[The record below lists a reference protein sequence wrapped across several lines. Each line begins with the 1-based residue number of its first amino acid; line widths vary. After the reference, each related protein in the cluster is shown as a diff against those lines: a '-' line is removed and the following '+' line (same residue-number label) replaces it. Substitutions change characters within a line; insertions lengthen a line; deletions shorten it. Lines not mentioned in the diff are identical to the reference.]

1 MKTTSRS
8 TRLVKLLLPTDLVR
22 EMDHTILASAGGYQD
37 RNEFVTEAIR
47 DRLTEEAA
55 LLGAVAEAEM
65 PKRVAEAPDVFEAGP
80 PTAMYEVRAR
90 EPIPTT
96 PRAPGDQVYLGDWH
110 RGETCTVPARPT
122 DLVNFGLHNRDFP
135 TLWALNRLATMTS
148 REPVTW
154 DQFIAFT
161 REESAGVGERLRLSD
176 LSQATAIPIGIGFP
190 KPGPKREQSLDRF
203 IAAMIG
209 SKGRADGPI
218 FALALAGFADD
229 ARETVAPTDAGLAAL
244 GDMVDRGLGTVLPQ
258 PQPVLERWWQ
268 YLSEWAPTERA
279 AWHKVLTVVAENPD
293 RDELVSRFPEWR
305 GHTATTN
312 TVGFI
317 SRSREWGLVPPQM
330 FEGRYQLT
338 DLGTAFAQEG

>member
-1 MKTTSRS
+1 
-8 TRLVKLLLPTDLVR
+8 
-22 EMDHTILASAGGYQD
+22 MDHHILASAGGYQD
-37 RNEFVTEAIR
+37 RNEFVSEAIR
-47 DRLTEEAA
+47 DRLAEDAA
-55 LLGAVAEAEM
+55 MQPEKALDQPSYRQVAQEIVASAVPQPARDSAM
-65 PKRVAEAPDVFEAGP
+65 ATGIPA
-80 PTAMYEVRAR
+80 TA
-90 EPIPTT
+90 
-96 PRAPGDQVYLGDWH
+96 RAPGGQVYLGDWH

-148 REPVTW
+148 RDPVTW
-154 DQFIAFT
+154 DQFVAFT

-176 LSQATAIPIGIGFP
+176 LSQATPIPIGIGFP

-203 IAAMIG
+203 VAAMIG
-209 SKGRADGPI
+209 SKRRTDGPI

-229 ARETVAPTDAGLAAL
+229 DRQTVAPTNAGLAAL

-258 PQPVLERWWQ
+258 PQPVFERWWQ
-268 YLSEWAPTERA
+268 YLSEWAPAERA

-293 RDELVSRFPEWR
+293 RDGLVSRFPEWR
-305 GHTATTN
+305 GHIATTN

-338 DLGTAFAQEG
+338 DLGAAVAQER

>member
-1 MKTTSRS
+1 
-8 TRLVKLLLPTDLVR
+8 
-22 EMDHTILASAGGYQD
+22 MDHHILASAGGYQD

-55 LLGAVAEAEM
+55 MLPDKAFEPPSSRHVAEVLQPPHDIAVAT
-65 PKRVAEAPDVFEAGP
+65 R
-80 PTAMYEVRAR
+80 
-90 EPIPTT
+90 IPAT
-96 PRAPGDQVYLGDWH
+96 PHAPGGQLYLGDWH

-135 TLWALNRLATMTS
+135 TLWALNQLATMTS
-148 REPVTW
+148 RDPVTW
-154 DQFIAFT
+154 DQFVAFT

-176 LSQATAIPIGIGFP
+176 LSQVTPIPIGIGFP
-190 KPGPKREQSLDRF
+190 KPGPKKEQSLDRF
-203 IAAMIG
+203 VAAMLG
-209 SKGRADGPI
+209 SRRRTDGPI

-229 ARETVAPTDAGLAAL
+229 ARATVAPTDVGLAVL

-258 PQPVLERWWQ
+258 PQPVFERWWQ
-268 YLSEWAPTERA
+268 FLSEWAPAERA
-279 AWHKVLTVVAENPD
+279 AWHKVLTVVAENPN
-293 RDELVSRFPEWR
+293 RDELVSRFTEWR

-330 FEGRYQLT
+330 VEGRYQLT
-338 DLGTAFAQEG
+338 DLGAAVAGEG